1 MARESTRGGGLVFF
15 KVGGMGWGMD
25 EQIFGTFL
33 GKTLHSYNFIDTYLL
48 YTCYFFK
55 PKLSIIVN
63 GALAFI
69 WKAKLIMQCTS
80 IKKRLK
86 RWKRWRYIRFLHLK
100 KKTLYPL
107 FLDGVQLLQGYKSHY
122 EEIVYFL
129 TTRTQE
135 FLVLKCSTLEG

>member
-48 YTCYFFK
+48 YTYFFK

-63 GALAFI
+63 GALAF
-69 WKAKLIMQCTS
+69 
-80 IKKRLK
+80 
-86 RWKRWRYIRFLHLK
+86 
-100 KKTLYPL
+100 
-107 FLDGVQLLQGYKSHY
+107 V
-122 EEIVYFL
+122 
-129 TTRTQE
+129 
-135 FLVLKCSTLEG
+135 